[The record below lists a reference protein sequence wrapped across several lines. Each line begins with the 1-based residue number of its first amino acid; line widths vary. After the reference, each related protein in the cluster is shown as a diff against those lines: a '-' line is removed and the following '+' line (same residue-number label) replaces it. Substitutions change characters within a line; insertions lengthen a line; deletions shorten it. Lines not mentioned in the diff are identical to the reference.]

1 MTKSQ
6 RVVIGIL
13 SLMACALA
21 VVVERSAV
29 QLYEQFASEGL
40 GAALPTSPYTPLG
53 FAATWTPAGSL
64 SGMESA
70 SSQLGTQT
78 GAALCGGPPTM
89 NLLLIGSDTRGTGYT
104 WGLADVIR
112 LARIDFVTPSV
123 MILDFPR
130 DVWVEIPEIAD
141 NLDGQD
147 HEKLNQAYLY
157 GNPGDGFGY
166 WDDPSAGPGLLART
180 LDLNFGARAD
190 HYLTANMR
198 TFVRMVDAVDGIDI
212 TLEHR
217 VSGSDNAHLQA
228 GTHHLDG
235 AEALAVARDRGEGV
249 FSRGDNQN
257 LVLCALQRKLMH
269 PSVLPRLPELIRSFQ
284 GSVQTD
290 LDPSTLTQLA
300 CLGSQLPS
308 ESIKFHSFPE
318 ELFTGNRVYDP
329 VFQKSVFVWDYDSLV
344 IRNYVAQFQEGSWPD
359 GGGLET
365 EGESASSCQ

>member
-1 MTKSQ
+1 MTKPQ
-6 RVVIGIL
+6 RIIIGVL

-21 VVVERSAV
+21 VAVERSAV
-29 QLYEQFASEGL
+29 QLYEQFTSERL

-53 FAATWTPAGSL
+53 FAATWTPRASVGGVEAAGPR
-64 SGMESA
+64 
-70 SSQLGTQT
+70 LGTPS
-78 GAALCGGPPTM
+78 GAGLCGGPPEM

-112 LARIDFVTPSV
+112 LARIDFVTPSI

-141 NLDGQD
+141 DLNGQD

-190 HYLTANMR
+190 HYLTVNMQ

-257 LVLCALQRKLMH
+257 LVLCALQRKLTQ

-290 LDPSTLTQLA
+290 LNPSTLAQLA
-300 CLGSQLPS
+300 CLARQVPS

-318 ELFTGNRVYDP
+318 ELFTGTRVYDP
-329 VFQKSVFVWDYDSLV
+329 VFQKAVFIWDYDSLV
-344 IRNYVAQFQEGSWPD
+344 IRNYVAQFQHGSWPD
-359 GGGLET
+359 DSGPQTTGKSTSFCE
-365 EGESASSCQ
+365 